1 MLRFLRWTGAMRT
14 VAPSSSF
21 PIIDI
26 LDRFRF
32 IVSGC
37 FGWELVHDYCD
48 IISNFTKA
56 VATLNVYAEV
66 GSSIYIYHNT

>member
-1 MLRFLRWTGAMRT
+1 MLVLLSMRT

-26 LDRFRF
+26 LDRFQF

-37 FGWELVHDYCD
+37 FGCELVHDYRD

-56 VATLNVYAEV
+56 VANLNVYAEV
-66 GSSIYIYHNT
+66 GSSIYI